1 MLVIKPE
8 EEKESRATE
17 GARRATGVGRDSA
30 DGNGAGPDPEVAD
43 KATRRRFS
51 AEYKLEDIAD
61 RNGVIELYR
70 NSVSRLQGL
79 LNKHT
84 TRSSIG
90 FTTTIDGSR
99 KTLCANV
106 DETPSLTLISEQGGK
121 EDNLCW

>member
-51 AEYKLEDIAD
+51 AEYKRRIVRDAD
-61 RNGVIELYR
+61 RCTKPGEVGAL
-70 NSVSRLQGL
+70 
-79 LNKHT
+79 
-84 TRSSIG
+84 
-90 FTTTIDGSR
+90 
-99 KTLCANV
+99 
-106 DETPSLTLISEQGGK
+106 
-121 EDNLCW
+121 